1 MKKKFKKKNICLC
14 LHLSQRQRG
23 GQPYIFFF
31 CLTTLSL
38 VGDSG
43 GGSSFFAV
51 LVGGASPALDGV
63 GAFPFLLDLSDDV
76 PGLFL
81 DIGGNGAGSLVDAA
95 ASGDRGAC
103 GAFRLLFLCVLLL
116 CDIPETV
123 LLKPPLTLY

>member
-1 MKKKFKKKNICLC
+1 M
-14 LHLSQRQRG
+14 S
-23 GQPYIFFF
+23 F

-51 LVGGASPALDGV
+51 LVGGASPVLDRV
-63 GAFPFLLDLSDDV
+63 GANPFLLDLNDE

-81 DIGGNGAGSLVDAA
+81 DIGGKGAGSLVDAA

-103 GAFRLLFLCVLLL
+103 GAFRLLLLCVLLL

-123 LLKPPLTLY
+123 LPKPPLTLY